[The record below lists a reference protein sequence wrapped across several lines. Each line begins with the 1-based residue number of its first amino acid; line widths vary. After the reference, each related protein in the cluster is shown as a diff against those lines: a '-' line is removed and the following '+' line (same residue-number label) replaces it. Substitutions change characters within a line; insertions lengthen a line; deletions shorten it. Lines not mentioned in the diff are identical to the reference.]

1 MKNKTRRYKLKR
13 TKKSKEKFNTK
24 LCDATMSF
32 QECELAILRHSVDEG
47 EVVKGKE
54 LVNNEDVKKI
64 LTIVESF
71 IVRKKLICYGGTAVN
86 NILPKSVQFYNREIE
101 IPDYDF
107 FSENALED
115 AKELADIYY
124 KSGYTDVE
132 AKSGVH
138 FGTFKVY
145 VNFIPIADITYLV
158 KPLFRAIR
166 KESIK
171 ISGIYY
177 APPNYLRMAM
187 YLELSRPSGDTTRW
201 EKVLKR
207 LNLLNEHYPIKTNKC
222 HEVDFQRGMDSH
234 KDDSERLY
242 IIVRDAFIEQGVVFF
257 GGYATSL
264 YSKYMPQEH
273 QHLIKKIP
281 DFDVLSEEPEKTAE
295 IIKER
300 LVNAKFKHVKI
311 IKHSEIGEIIP
322 FSYEI
327 RVGEDTMALIYE
339 PIACHSYNKIEV
351 DNKII
356 NIATI
361 DTILTFYL
369 GFLYTDLHYYDKDRL
384 LCMAKFLFDVQ
395 HKNRLRQSGLLKRF
409 TMDCFGKQKTIEDMR
424 AEKAVKYK
432 ELKNDRN
439 SKDFQM
445 WFLRYIP
452 AELHKSKKHVVD
464 VKEPNDSESGKFFGL
479 FDQKNKTIKNR
490 PSPNNFLY

>member
-1 MKNKTRRYKLKR
+1 MPEELFKMI
-13 TKKSKEKFNTK
+13 KK
-24 LCDATMSF
+24 DA
-32 QECELAILRHSVDEG
+32 LRINGIL
-47 EVVKGKE
+47 
-54 LVNNEDVKKI
+54 
-64 LTIVESF
+64 
-71 IVRKKLICYGGTAVN
+71 
-86 NILPKSVQFYNREIE
+86 
-101 IPDYDF
+101 
-107 FSENALED
+107 
-115 AKELADIYY
+115 
-124 KSGYTDVE
+124 
-132 AKSGVH
+132 
-138 FGTFKVY
+138 
-145 VNFIPIADITYLV
+145 
-158 KPLFRAIR
+158 
-166 KESIK
+166 
-171 ISGIYY
+171 Y
-177 APPNYLRMAM
+177 APPNFLKMGM
-187 YLELSRPSGDTTRW
+187 YLELSRPIGDNSRF
-201 EKVLKR
+201 EKVFKR
-207 LNLLNEHYPIKTNKC
+207 LTLLNKTYPLTSLNC
-222 HEVDFQRGMDSH
+222 GSVDFQRTMKNPVEEDVIYETT
-234 KDDSERLY
+234 KDAL
-242 IIVRDAFIEQGVVFF
+242 VHQGVVFF